1 DTRRPSTGS
10 RDLTWDQRRLQV
22 LAPFSPPSA
31 ELISGRIERPREAI
45 YRLWRLDETKKH
57 ETFALRRATPG
68 CERRSTTPS
77 PYV

>member
-45 YRLWRLDETKKH
+45 YRCDSLLFLSK
-57 ETFALRRATPG
+57 
-68 CERRSTTPS
+68 
-77 PYV
+77 